1 MRSVIDDVHHRIA
14 EFVVG
19 RAGRLPLSGSH
30 KKIGGGPGWVL
41 VEVSGGQARERLIAD
56 GIRAA
61 VEVFG
66 RNGDRWLYSI
76 WRRSEY
82 IVGFPVRTLLDAL
95 NQAEG
100 LDGSLGWGGAD
111 NVGGAPRG
119 RGSALSPDQVERVIN
134 QVIQSRRGDP
144 GAASP

>member
-1 MRSVIDDVHHRIA
+1 MWPCSTGWRWRPYSSPSSAAQPCCGDEGRRGSQAIGRGA
-14 EFVVG
+14 E
-19 RAGRLPLSGSH
+19 P
-30 KKIGGGPGWVL
+30 
-41 VEVSGGQARERLIAD
+41 SGGVA
-56 GIRAA
+56 
-61 VEVFG
+61 
-66 RNGDRWLYSI
+66 
-76 WRRSEY
+76 
-82 IVGFPVRTLLDAL
+82 PLDAL